1 MVEYEAEFL
10 WLSRYVRDM
19 VATEYERCVRFED
32 HLRDNLRVLI
42 ALQKEQDFAT
52 LVDKAK
58 ITEEVKHVKR
68 QNRERG
74 RSKRDLEPSSSV
86 QRPKKK
92 ARVDGSIRIGDPI
105 AATEQFP
112 CTDCGRHQLGECSKR
127 TRACL
132 RCGSLEHHIRDCLR
146 RSDQMQ
152 ASGMGTAPP
161 PRVVQ
166 QPPKGRG
173 QVKDVIELGLD
184 RGTTHSYIS
193 STVPEISGILIEN
206 TTNEVTVLSPL
217 GQSIRVN
224 KLFKN
229 VPLEVQGAIF
239 LADLMELPFGK
250 FEMILGM
257 DWLVKHR
264 VSLDCATKRVVLITA
279 EDSEVVII
287 GERRNYLS
295 NVISTLRVKKFVCKG
310 CAAYLAYISVSDSED
325 SSVKDIKTVKDFLNV
340 FPEELFRL
348 PPNRE
353 VEFGIELPPS
363 TAPVSN
369 APYRMAAKEI
379 IDLRSGYHQLRV
391 KEADVYKTTLRLVM
405 DTTSS

>member
-42 ALQKEQDFAT
+42 APQKEQDFAT

-92 ARVDGSIRIGDPI
+92 ARVDGLIRIGDPI
-105 AATEQFP
+105 AATGQFP
-112 CTDCGRHQLGECSKR
+112 CTDCGRHHLGECSKR

-146 RSDQMQ
+146 RGAGHTEARQPALVYATRHQDDGD
-152 ASGMGTAPP
+152 AS
-161 PRVVQ
+161 
-166 QPPKGRG
+166 
-173 QVKDVIELGLD
+173 DVITD

-264 VSLDCATKRVVLITA
+264 VSLDCATKRVVLITV

-295 NVISTLRVKKFVCKG
+295 NVISTLRVEKFVCKG

-348 PPNRE
+348 PPNQG
-353 VEFGIELPPS
+353 FSLIA
-363 TAPVSN
+363 APLSKLLRKGVLFNWNN
-369 APYRMAAKEI
+369 A
-379 IDLRSGYHQLRV
+379 Q
-391 KEADVYKTTLRLVM
+391 
-405 DTTSS
+405 